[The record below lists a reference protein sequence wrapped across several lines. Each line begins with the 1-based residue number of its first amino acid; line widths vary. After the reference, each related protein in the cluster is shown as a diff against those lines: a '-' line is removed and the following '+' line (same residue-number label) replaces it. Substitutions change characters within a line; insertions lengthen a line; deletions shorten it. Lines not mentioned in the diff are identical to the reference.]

1 MKYGNETY
9 KRISRT
15 SIGLTFSRGANGGGL
30 LNQSGP
36 VDVLETMMKRGSTS
50 SPSSKCVEESMLLRL
65 EASSFVRWWCV

>member
-1 MKYGNETY
+1 MAMKH
-9 KRISRT
+9 T
-15 SIGLTFSRGANGGGL
+15 SESVERASGLLCHAVKTGGV

-50 SPSSKCVEESMLLRL
+50 SPSSKCVEESLLLRL